1 MLNKGIKQF
10 FTEVMVH
17 YPNYIL
23 EYTEATTYDN
33 IIAYQQNINK
43 NNTISIIFTYKNC
56 IDNYLDCLIIN
67 VAYIKNNKLV
77 MSLDRINY
85 IDNPKSIDINNI
97 NYNDIIN
104 RIDIE
109 EIIADIDNCIISI
122 KKINNL

>member
-1 MLNKGIKQF
+1 MLNKGIEQF
-10 FTEVMVH
+10 FTEVMTH

-43 NNTISIIFTYKNC
+43 NNTISIIFTYKSCINC
-56 IDNYLDCLIIN
+56 LDCLIIN
-67 VAYIKNNKLV
+67 VTYIKNNKLV
-77 MSLDRINY
+77 MSLDKINY

-97 NYNDIIN
+97 DYNDIIN

-109 EIIADIDNCIISI
+109 EVIADIDNCIISI
-122 KKINNL
+122 KKINKL

>member
-1 MLNKGIKQF
+1 MLNKSIKQF
-10 FTEVMVH
+10 FVEVMAH

-23 EYTEATTYDN
+23 EYTEATTHDN

-77 MSLDRINY
+77 MSLDKINY

-109 EIIADIDNCIISI
+109 EVIADIDNCIISI
-122 KKINNL
+122 KKINKL

>member
-1 MLNKGIKQF
+1 MLNKGIEQF
-10 FTEVMVH
+10 FTEVMAH

-23 EYTEATTYDN
+23 EYTEATTHDN

-43 NNTISIIFTYKNC
+43 NNTISIIFTYKSCINC
-56 IDNYLDCLIIN
+56 LDCLIIN
-67 VAYIKNNKLV
+67 VTYIKNNKLV
-77 MSLDRINY
+77 MSLDKINY

-109 EIIADIDNCIISI
+109 EVIADIDNCIISI
-122 KKINNL
+122 KKINKL

>member
-1 MLNKGIKQF
+1 MLNKGIEQF
-10 FTEVMVH
+10 FTEAMVH

-23 EYTEATTYDN
+23 EYTEATTHDN

-109 EIIADIDNCIISI
+109 EVIADIDNCIISI
-122 KKINNL
+122 KKINKL

>member
-1 MLNKGIKQF
+1 
-10 FTEVMVH
+10 
-17 YPNYIL
+17 
-23 EYTEATTYDN
+23 
-33 IIAYQQNINK
+33 
-43 NNTISIIFTYKNC
+43 
-56 IDNYLDCLIIN
+56 
-67 VAYIKNNKLV
+67 

>member
-1 MLNKGIKQF
+1 MLNKSIEQF
-10 FTEVMVH
+10 FTAVMAN
-17 YPNYIL
+17 YPDYIL

-43 NNTISIIFTYKNC
+43 NNTISIIFTYKSC

-122 KKINNL
+122 KKMNKL

>member
-1 MLNKGIKQF
+1 MLNKSIEQF
-10 FTEVMVH
+10 FTEAMAN
-17 YPNYIL
+17 YPDYIL
-23 EYTEATTYDN
+23 EYTNSTTHDN

>member
-1 MLNKGIKQF
+1 MLNKGIEQF
-10 FTEVMVH
+10 FTEVMTH

-43 NNTISIIFTYKNC
+43 NNTISIIFTYKSCINC
-56 IDNYLDCLIIN
+56 LDCLIIN
-67 VAYIKNNKLV
+67 VTYIKNNKLV
-77 MSLDRINY
+77 MSLDKINY

-109 EIIADIDNCIISI
+109 EVIADIDNCIISI
-122 KKINNL
+122 KKINKL

>member
-1 MLNKGIKQF
+1 MLNKGIEQF

-23 EYTEATTYDN
+23 EYTEATTHDN